1 MKWNY
6 GTGGEGVATYAEPQS
21 SIPLLERLRF
31 ANFQNSFVVELI
43 ATSRCQKNLVST
55 KIYPSI
61 RDQNLNE
68 SNNFPKGSHA
78 PTTPSPP
85 LGLLGRTIATN
96 YRDFE
101 FAYVM
106 RAPWDSWDPRSRTA
120 RIGGSTV
127 P

>member
-6 GTGGEGVATYAEPQS
+6 GTGERVSQLALKPQS
-21 SIPLLERLRF
+21 SFPILEQLRF

-43 ATSRCQKNLVST
+43 ATSRCQKNLAST

-61 RDQNLNE
+61 RGQNLNE
-68 SNNFPKGSHA
+68 SNNFPRSSHA
-78 PTTPSPP
+78 PTTPFPP

-106 RAPWDSWDPRSRTA
+106 RAPWDSWDPRSRAA
-120 RIGGSTV
+120 RIGGTTV